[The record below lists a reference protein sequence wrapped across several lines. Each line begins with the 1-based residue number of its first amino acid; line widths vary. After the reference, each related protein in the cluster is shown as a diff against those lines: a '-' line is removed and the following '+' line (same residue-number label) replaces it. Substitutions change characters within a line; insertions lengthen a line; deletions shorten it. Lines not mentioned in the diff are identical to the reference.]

1 MYMYIFVITQ
11 MLNFGSFD
19 MKGKSSVLPCI
30 QELMTLVYKPA
41 MKVNEN
47 IGDLAKTPQGKQTY
61 SRFLDT
67 VDQFVQYLN
76 SKYIFVHVAK
86 FGPIDTIFCLT
97 IGLDKPLEED
107 CT

>member
-1 MYMYIFVITQ
+1 MLELLRTVFTSLFKLHVYYMYMYTYIFVITQ

-76 SKYIFVHVAK
+76 SKCIFVHV
-86 FGPIDTIFCLT
+86 
-97 IGLDKPLEED
+97 
-107 CT
+107 

>member
-1 MYMYIFVITQ
+1 MVVLELLRTDFTSLFKLHVYYIMYMYIFVITQ

-76 SKYIFVHVAK
+76 SKCIFVHV
-86 FGPIDTIFCLT
+86 
-97 IGLDKPLEED
+97 
-107 CT
+107 